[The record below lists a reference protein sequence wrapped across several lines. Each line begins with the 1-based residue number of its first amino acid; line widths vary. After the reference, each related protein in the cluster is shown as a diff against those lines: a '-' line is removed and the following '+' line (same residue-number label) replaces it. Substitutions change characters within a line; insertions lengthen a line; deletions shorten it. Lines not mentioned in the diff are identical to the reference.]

1 MNTEKLAIFAMESSR
16 MIGERIAEATG
27 VALSEHEERDFPD
40 GEHKCRPLADMRNR
54 DVFVIQSLYADQR
67 QSVNDKL
74 CRLLFFVGALRDAFV
89 RRVTVVFPYL
99 CYARADQKV
108 EPGDPVIIRYVA
120 ALLEAVGVDRV
131 VALDV
136 HNVAAFENAFRI
148 PTEHLQGAP
157 LFVRHFASVVARRD
171 LVVVAPDAGGIKR
184 AERFR
189 EALSKS
195 LDRPVASAFMT
206 KQRTAGGLGKGR
218 AKLSGDVRGQTAII
232 LDDMISTGATIKR
245 VVDACRENGAE
256 AVYAAATHG
265 LFAGEA
271 ISIVADVNLRQVV
284 VADSVP
290 PFRLDPQ
297 LAAEKLVALETAP
310 LFAQAIRGLH
320 QMDSPA

>member
-1 MNTEKLAIFAMESSR
+1 MNTEKPAIFAMESSR
-16 MIGERIAEATG
+16 TIGQRIAEATG

-40 GEHKCRPLADMRNR
+40 GEHKCRPLADVRDR

-74 CRLLFFVGALRDAFV
+74 CRLLFFVGAVRDAFA
-89 RRVTVVFPYL
+89 RRVSVVVPYL

-136 HNVAAFENAFRI
+136 HNVAALENAFRI
-148 PTEHLQGAP
+148 PTEHLQAAP
-157 LFVRHFASVVARRD
+157 LFVRHFASLLARRD
-171 LVVVAPDAGGIKR
+171 LSVVAPDAGGIKR

-189 EALSKS
+189 EALSKAI
-195 LDRPVASAFMT
+195 DRPVASAFMT
-206 KQRTAGGLGKGR
+206 KQRTAEGLGKGR
-218 AKLSGDVRGQTAII
+218 ANVIGDVRGQTAII

-245 VVDACRENGAE
+245 AVDACRENGAA

-271 ISIVADVNLRQVV
+271 NAIVADVHLQQLV

-297 LAAEKLVALETAP
+297 LVAEKIVTLDTAP
-310 LFAQAIRGLH
+310 LFAESIRRLH
-320 QMDSPA
+320 QTDSSA